1 MLLAFLLDS
10 AGFGEWFVLLAV
22 VLIVVGPR
30 RLPETARK
38 LGGIYSRFRRA
49 ADNFKRELLDMDTK
63 VSSFVEAAEKEA
75 EESFSDDDDSG
86 SGENLTDDGE
96 TFSDADEPFRD
107 DDEYVSGE
115 EDQSQS
121 EDAGEDESLRKKSG
135 DSPAPED

>member
-75 EESFSDDDDSG
+75 EAV
-86 SGENLTDDGE
+86 NRV
-96 TFSDADEPFRD
+96 AINP
-107 DDEYVSGE
+107 
-115 EDQSQS
+115 
-121 EDAGEDESLRKKSG
+121 AGWEAKASLCH
-135 DSPAPED
+135 